1 MLKYL
6 TRLRLVQLWTA
17 AVLVATAVSA
27 TFGTI
32 PSVGTAMLLIALSL
46 APATI
51 IMLLWPRVQPQ
62 PVDHVTRRSRK

>member
-32 PSVGTAMLLIALSL
+32 PSVGTAMLLMALSL
-46 APATI
+46 APAAI
-51 IMLLWPRVQPQ
+51 IMLLWPRAQPQ
-62 PVDHVTRRSRK
+62 TVDHVTRRSRQ